1 MARRR
6 RHYRGITSVNL
17 GGYLPVELDDN
28 VKVMDVLAG
37 AAVGVIGSAALKAVL
52 NKFGGDIYAK
62 VKGTVGP
69 AMPLVSGLATGL
81 VLYYAQRN
89 MNASR
94 AKGHYVG
101 AVAAGAAATVLAYAP
116 KLSEMLPAGLL
127 DFSDVVSVNLGYL
140 GGYNGLLVND
150 TSDQFNGL
158 LVTDTSDSLNGLAAM
173 SMGEEDDDGLT
184 SLAAM

>member
-6 RHYRGITSVNL
+6 RRYHGITSVNL
-17 GGYLPVELDDN
+17 GGYMPVELDDN

-37 AAVGVIGSAALKAVL
+37 AAVGVIGSAALKAAL
-52 NKFGGDIYAK
+52 NKFGGEVYAK
-62 VKGTVGP
+62 IKDTVGP
-69 AMPLVSGLATGL
+69 ALPLLTGIGTGM

-89 MNASR
+89 MNSSR

-116 KLSEMLPAGLL
+116 RLSAMLPAGLV
-127 DFSDVVSVNLGYL
+127 DFSDVVSVNLGGM
-140 GGYNGLLVND
+140 GGYSGLLVND
-150 TSDQFNGL
+150 SSDFNGL
-158 LVTDTSDSLNGLAAM
+158 LVSDTSDSLNGLAAM